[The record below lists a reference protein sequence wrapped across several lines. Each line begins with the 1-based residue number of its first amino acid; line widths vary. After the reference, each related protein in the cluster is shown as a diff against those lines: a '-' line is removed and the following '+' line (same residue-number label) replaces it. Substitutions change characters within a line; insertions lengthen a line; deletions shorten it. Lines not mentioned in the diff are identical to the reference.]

1 MSTLTRLIGPRGLA
15 AATLWLLACTIAVV
29 AASQGSPLDGSA
41 WVLTSLPG
49 HRVVGTAATLRFEG
63 GRATGSD
70 GCNRFSTTYTA
81 TASSL
86 RFASPGISTQ
96 MACPDP
102 VAQQAMA
109 FTNALSRTRSHRTQA
124 GTLQLLGEDGG
135 VLAVFDPQPL
145 TLAGTSW
152 EVTSFN
158 NGKEAVISPIVGT
171 RLTMAFGPDG
181 SLSGSAGCNTYTA
194 AVTTKGSTIAIGPP
208 AATRRLCAQ
217 PGGVMEQEQQFLRAL
232 PTARFFRMEGNGL
245 EMRTEVN
252 AGAMVVN
259 ATRAGAK

>member
-1 MSTLTRLIGPRGLA
+1 MAS
-15 AATLWLLACTIAVV
+15 VS
-29 AASQGSPLDGSA
+29 ASQGSPLDGSA

-49 HRVVGTAATLRFEG
+49 HRVIGTAATLRFEG

-70 GCNRFSTTYTA
+70 GCNRIATTYTA

-86 RFASPGISTQ
+86 RFESPGVSTQ

-109 FTNALSRTRSHRTQA
+109 FTNAMSRTRSHRTQA

-135 VLAVFDPQPL
+135 VLATLDPQPL

-152 EVTSFN
+152 DVTGFN
-158 NGKEAVISPIVGT
+158 NGKEAFVSPIAGT
-171 RLTMAFGPDG
+171 RLTMTFGADG
-181 SLSGSAGCNTYTA
+181 NLSGSAGCNTYTA
-194 AVTTKGSTIAIGPP
+194 TATITGSTVAIGPP

-217 PGGVMEQEQQFLRAL
+217 PQGVMDQEQQFLRAL
-232 PTARFFRMEGNGL
+232 PTARFLRLEGSGL

-252 AGAMVVN
+252 AGAMVVT
-259 ATRAGAK
+259 ATRTPAK

>member
-1 MSTLTRLIGPRGLA
+1 MSRLTSLVAKRGRATA
-15 AATLWLLACTIAVV
+15 ALWLLAGTIGVV
-29 AASQGSPLDGSA
+29 TASQGSPLDGSA
-41 WVLTSLPG
+41 WILTSLPG
-49 HRVVGTAATLRFEG
+49 QRVIGAAATLRFEG

-70 GCNRFSTTYTA
+70 GCNRFTRAYTA
-81 TASSL
+81 TATSL
-86 RFASPGISTQ
+86 RFEPQGVSTQ
-96 MACPDP
+96 MACPDA
-102 VAQQAMA
+102 VAQQATA
-109 FTNALSRTRSHRTQA
+109 FTNALSRTRSHRMQA

-171 RLTMAFGPDG
+171 RLTMVFGPDG
-181 SLSGSAGCNTYTA
+181 NLSGSAGCNTYTA
-194 AVTTKGSTIAIGPP
+194 SVTTKGSTIAIGPP
-208 AATRRLCAQ
+208 AATRRMCAE
-217 PGGVMEQEQQFLRAL
+217 PGGVMEQEQQFLGAL

-259 ATRAGAK
+259 ATRQGAK

>member
-1 MSTLTRLIGPRGLA
+1 MISLTGPPGRPQA
-15 AATLWLLACTIAVV
+15 AAAALWLVAGAIATVS
-29 AASQGSPLDGSA
+29 ATQGTSLDGSA

-49 HRVVGTAATLRFEG
+49 HRVIGTAATLRFEA

-86 RFASPGISTQ
+86 RFDAPGISTQ

-109 FTNALSRTRSHRTQA
+109 FTNAMSRTRSHRTEA
-124 GTLQLLGEDGG
+124 GRLHLLGEDGG
-135 VLAVFDPQPL
+135 VLAMFDPQPL

-152 EVTSFN
+152 EVTGFN
-158 NGKEAVISPIVGT
+158 NGKEAVVSPIVGT
-171 RLTMAFGPDG
+171 SLTMTFGADG
-181 SLSGSAGCNTYTA
+181 NLSGGAGCNTYTA
-194 AVTTKGSTIAIGPP
+194 PVTSAGSGIAIGPP
-208 AATRRLCAQ
+208 AATRRSCAQ
-217 PGGVMEQEQQFLRAL
+217 PQGVMEQEQQFLRAL
-232 PTARFFRMEGNGL
+232 PTARSVRLEGNRL

-259 ATRAGAK
+259 ATRQGGK